1 VAQIVVHD
9 EAHEGLPVHD
19 EARLSGLSG
28 QVRLGLAGQR
38 GVIAQQA
45 PIVVGVHE
53 HGVQG
58 GSILLA
64 CADHLLAAHL
74 LLGLLGN
81 LHGRQRG
88 RAHAVGGTFH
98 GVFHFALEP

>member
-1 VAQIVVHD
+1 MAQIVIHD
-9 EAHEGLPVHD
+9 EAHKRLAVHD
-19 EARLSGLSG
+19 EARLSGLRG
-28 QVRLGLAGQR
+28 QIRLSLAGKR
-38 GVIAQQA
+38 GVIAQKA
-45 PIVVGVHE
+45 PIVIGVDE

-58 GSILLA
+58 GSILLT

-98 GVFHFALEP
+98 GVFHFAFEP